1 MYDFITAFLT
11 TPTLTQPKTKIVW
24 FENFDNVKKLVQED
38 LANQHFDLAGNNTK
52 TNIKFLLTLN
62 NIKDVIAP
70 IKSRCRKFNLDYDDE
85 DEVEDIKEQQEEKML
100 EILKKE
106 KIKPT
111 AVLKKS
117 VKKIIKDNYPDFRS
131 CLIDLEE
138 KVNMTR

>member
-1 MYDFITAFLT
+1 M
-11 TPTLTQPKTKIVW
+11 
-24 FENFDNVKKLVQED
+24 LV
-38 LANQHFDLAGNNTK
+38 
-52 TNIKFLLTLN
+52 
-62 NIKDVIAP
+62 
-70 IKSRCRKFNLDYDDE
+70 
-85 DEVEDIKEQQEEKML
+85 
-100 EILKKE
+100 KKE